1 MASESASAAVNAL
14 KAKDP
19 SLNPFQS
26 LRSGYNLAI
35 YMVKDILGLD
45 PVIVV
50 NLSILFAAISTFGRY
65 VTNYF
70 YYYLK
75 QILVSSVRI
84 HEDDHLYRYIMKW
97 MTDYHL
103 DTKAFRSVKAQ
114 TIQKTTIED
123 EEEAF
128 KAMDQGPFDFKNT
141 SQLFS
146 YRTMIGR
153 NPIRFQPY
161 EMSHLF
167 IHKRNVFL
175 FKHGLRPVPQPS
187 RSIMMKY
194 SGELTLECLGRSL
207 DPIKALLEES
217 QTYYLE
223 KTMSSTTV
231 YRANGPH
238 WGRITSRP
246 SRDIETVILEKAKKE
261 ELLQDINE
269 YLHPR
274 TRRWYANHGI
284 PYRRGYLFSGPPG
297 TGKTSLTAALAGVFG
312 LDIYVLSLLDPYCNE
327 DALVRLF
334 SSVPSRCIV
343 LLEDVDAA
351 GLKRADDPRLNKK
364 LKEGETEEKDTGL
377 PPKPVTAISLSGL
390 LNAIDGVSSSEG
402 RILVMTTN
410 KPKDLDQA
418 LTRPGRVDMHVS
430 FSLPQSAEIIEMFIS
445 MYRETETVEVE
456 GNTPG
461 GEENVIVKPE
471 ATTEK
476 PKSQVNSAAISQT
489 HGQIDEKET
498 RVPLTEFELSLLAEK
513 FSTELPA
520 NRLSLAAIQGYLLR
534 FKHDPR
540 HAVDNAAFW
549 AEQTLR
555 DMEEMQESQS

>member
-1 MASESASAAVNAL
+1 MASNSVDVAVNAL
-14 KAKDP
+14 RSKDL
-19 SLNPFQS
+19 SHNPFQS

-50 NLSILFAAISTFGRY
+50 NLSILFAAVSTFGRY

-75 QILVSSVRI
+75 QIFVSSVRI

-128 KAMDQGPFDFKNT
+128 KAMDQGPYDFKNT
-141 SQLFS
+141 GQLFS

-167 IHKRNVFL
+167 IHKRNIFL

-187 RSIMMKY
+187 RTMMVKY

-246 SRDIETVILEKAKKE
+246 SRDIETVILEKSKKE

-343 LLEDVDAA
+343 LLEDIDAA
-351 GLKRADDPRLNKK
+351 GLKRDDSKSKQRKF
-364 LKEGETEEKDTGL
+364 KEGEMEEKNPAE

-430 FSLPQSAEIIEMFIS
+430 FSLPQPAEMIEMFIS
-445 MYRETETVEVE
+445 MYRETETVEIE
-456 GNTPG
+456 GETLG
-461 GEENVIVKPE
+461 GPVVV
-471 ATTEK
+471 TTEPKK
-476 PKSQVNSAAISQT
+476 PNTQPTTSSPSQT
-489 HGQIDEKET
+489 NNATETNHEKDFRT
-498 RVPLTEFELSLLAEK
+498 PLTESELRSLAEK
-513 FSTELPA
+513 FATNLPA

-534 FKHDPR
+534 YKHDPR
-540 HAVDNAAFW
+540 HAVDNAASW
-549 AEQTLR
+549 AEQTLQ
-555 DMEEMQESQS
+555 DMEEMQESES

>member
-1 MASESASAAVNAL
+1 MASESPASAALAAL
-14 KAKDP
+14 KGKTDIP
-19 SLNPFQS
+19 HNPFQS

-50 NLSILFAAISTFGRY
+50 NLSILFAAISTSGRY

-75 QILVSSVRI
+75 QIFVSSVRI
-84 HEDDHLYRYIMKW
+84 HEDDHLYRYILKW
-97 MTDYHL
+97 MTDKHL
-103 DTKAFRSVKAQ
+103 NNKAFRSVKAQ
-114 TIQKTTIED
+114 TIQKTTIEE

-128 KAMDQGPFDFKNT
+128 KAMDQGPFDFKT
-141 SQLFS
+141 TGQLFS

-161 EMSHLF
+161 EMSHMF

-175 FKHGLRPVPQPS
+175 FKHGLRATPQSS
-187 RSIMMKY
+187 RTTAMKY

-207 DPIKALLEES
+207 DPIKSLLEES

-223 KTMSSTTV
+223 ETMSSTTIF
-231 YRANGPH
+231 RANGPH
-238 WGRITSRP
+238 WARTTSRP
-246 SRDIETVILEKAKKE
+246 SRDIETVILEKQKKE

-312 LDIYVLSLLDPYCNE
+312 LDIYVLSLLDPFCNE
-327 DALVRLF
+327 DALIRLF

-343 LLEDVDAA
+343 LLEDIDAA
-351 GLKRADDPRLNKK
+351 GLKRADDPRLKKK
-364 LKEGETEEKDTGL
+364 LKVDEEEIEDKSSSL
-377 PPKPVTAISLSGL
+377 AKPVAISLSGL
-390 LNAIDGVSSSEG
+390 LNSIDGVSSSEG
-402 RILVMTTN
+402 RILIMTTN

-430 FSLPQSAEIIEMFIS
+430 FSLPQPAEMIELFIS
-445 MYRETETVEVE
+445 MYRQTETID
-456 GNTPG
+456 GNKIDDLEIKPTSQSTTPMPQDT
-461 GEENVIVKPE
+461 VS
-471 ATTEK
+471 T
-476 PKSQVNSAAISQT
+476 
-489 HGQIDEKET
+489 DEKEKT
-498 RVPLTEFELSLLAEK
+498 PLTEADLKVLAEK
-513 FSTELPA
+513 FSAELPVG
-520 NRLSLAAIQGYLLR
+520 RMSLAAIQGYLLR

-540 HAVDNAAFW
+540 YAVENASSW
-549 AEQTLR
+549 AESTLR
-555 DMEEMQESQS
+555 EMEEMQESQS

>member
-1 MASESASAAVNAL
+1 
-14 KAKDP
+14 
-19 SLNPFQS
+19 
-26 LRSGYNLAI
+26 
-35 YMVKDILGLD
+35 MVKDILGLD

-65 VTNYF
+65 VTNYV
-70 YYYLK
+70 YYYFK
-75 QILVSSVRI
+75 QIFVSSVRI

-97 MTDYHL
+97 MTDKHL

-128 KAMDQGPFDFKNT
+128 KTMDQGPFDFKT
-141 SQLFS
+141 TGQLFS

-161 EMSHLF
+161 EMSHMF

-175 FKHGLRPVPQPS
+175 FKHGLRATPQPS
-187 RSIMMKY
+187 RAMMMKY

-238 WGRITSRP
+238 WGRVTSRP
-246 SRDIETVILEKAKKE
+246 SRDIETVILEKEKKE

-351 GLKRADDPRLNKK
+351 GLKRADDPRLKKK
-364 LKEGETEEKDTGL
+364 LDGSEEEPEEKTTR
-377 PPKPVTAISLSGL
+377 PPKPVAAISLSGL

-418 LTRPGRVDMHVS
+418 LTRPGRVDMHIS
-430 FSLPQSAEIIEMFIS
+430 FSLPQPAEMIEMFIS
-445 MYRETETVEVE
+445 MYRETETLDSK
-456 GNTPG
+456 NPDNHSTTTP
-461 GEENVIVKPE
+461 
-471 ATTEK
+471 T
-476 PKSQVNSAAISQT
+476 QT
-489 HGQIDEKET
+489 PIPTDEKEKEKA
-498 RVPLTEFELSLLAEK
+498 PLTDTELKSLAEK
-513 FSTELPA
+513 FSTELPVGK
-520 NRLSLAAIQGYLLR
+520 LSLAAIQGYLLR

-540 HAVDNAAFW
+540 YAVANASSW
-549 AEQTLR
+549 AEMTLR
-555 DMEEMQESQS
+555 EMEEMAGNRS

>member
-1 MASESASAAVNAL
+1 MASESTNAAVKAL
-14 KAKDP
+14 SARDL
-19 SLNPFQS
+19 SHNPFQS

-65 VTNYF
+65 VTNYL

-75 QILVSSVRI
+75 QIFVSSVRI

-128 KAMDQGPFDFKNT
+128 KAMDQGPFDLKNPG
-141 SQLFS
+141 QLLS

-167 IHKRNVFL
+167 MHKRNVFL
-175 FKHGLRPVPQPS
+175 FRHGLRAVPQPH
-187 RSIMMKY
+187 RTMIVKY

-246 SRDIETVILEKAKKE
+246 SRDIETVILEKTKKE
-261 ELLQDINE
+261 ELLNDINE

-284 PYRRGYLFSGPPG
+284 PYRRGFNSPFLISN
-297 TGKTSLTAALAGVFG
+297 TLA
-312 LDIYVLSLLDPYCNE
+312 N
-327 DALVRLF
+327 
-334 SSVPSRCIV
+334 
-343 LLEDVDAA
+343 
-351 GLKRADDPRLNKK
+351 
-364 LKEGETEEKDTGL
+364 
-377 PPKPVTAISLSGL
+377 
-390 LNAIDGVSSSEG
+390 
-402 RILVMTTN
+402 
-410 KPKDLDQA
+410 
-418 LTRPGRVDMHVS
+418 
-430 FSLPQSAEIIEMFIS
+430 
-445 MYRETETVEVE
+445 
-456 GNTPG
+456 
-461 GEENVIVKPE
+461 
-471 ATTEK
+471 
-476 PKSQVNSAAISQT
+476 
-489 HGQIDEKET
+489 
-498 RVPLTEFELSLLAEK
+498 
-513 FSTELPA
+513 
-520 NRLSLAAIQGYLLR
+520 
-534 FKHDPR
+534 
-540 HAVDNAAFW
+540 
-549 AEQTLR
+549 
-555 DMEEMQESQS
+555 